1 MSYGIK
7 VSMPG
12 KDVSSTN
19 PLDFVMNSDY
29 GTIKFLKWGAGS
41 KTVGAST
48 SATDTVSFSWSGGQ
62 PLVMIY
68 AELTP
73 GSGRWYAAPFGSISG
88 EDTYFGTSLDTDCY
102 VENTDFV
109 IKIYNNTASEKT
121 ISYYYF
127 VIGETGQ

>member
-7 VSMPG
+7 VSKPG
-12 KDVSSTN
+12 KDVSSTTVT
-19 PLDFVMNSDY
+19 DFVLHSDY

-41 KTVGAST
+41 KTVEAST
-48 SATDTVSFSWSGGQ
+48 STTDTVSFSWSGGK

-73 GSGRWYAAPFGSISG
+73 GSGRWYASPFGSISG
-88 EDTYFGTSLDTDCY
+88 EDTYFGSSLDDSY
-102 VENTDFV
+102 VGNVDFV
-109 IKIYNNTASEKT
+109 IKIYNNTASSKT

-127 VIGETGQ
+127 VVGETGK